1 MTRASRWELYSHPG
15 KQCLEDLAL
24 ALRTGQGPSRDYV
37 FVSIDFEGG
46 IGAEVKELGVSSFE
60 TKQIF
65 HNAGRLD
72 IYNEH
77 FSLSRGSRKSDFS
90 TSTKITTDTLPQVL
104 RDLFESQQNIVLI
117 GHGLWSREIQLMD
130 EYGVEL
136 ESLSNVVGTIDAASQ
151 PCFKG
156 QRLVDTLRANN
167 IPHRPGSLHC
177 AGNDA
182 HYTLRLILALTLK
195 NLSHLDGT
203 PELSNSIEAMR
214 ELIARPVSVSD
225 VKERKEEDD
234 WLDGDLNTDMFMD
247 LGEEGD
253 R

>member
-1 MTRASRWELYSHPG
+1 MLLVSLTDGNEGSLPRKQALCLAWEP
-15 KQCLEDLAL
+15 
-24 ALRTGQGPSRDYV
+24 TPS
-37 FVSIDFEGG
+37 
-46 IGAEVKELGVSSFE
+46 LSSFSGQLL
-60 TKQIF
+60 T
-65 HNAGRLD
+65 LL
-72 IYNEH
+72 
-77 FSLSRGSRKSDFS
+77 SL
-90 TSTKITTDTLPQVL
+90 TL
-104 RDLFESQQNIVLI
+104 
-117 GHGLWSREIQLMD
+117 
-130 EYGVEL
+130 
-136 ESLSNVVGTIDAASQ
+136 GTIDAASQ

-214 ELIARPVSVSD
+214 ELIARPVSVSG

>member
-1 MTRASRWELYSHPG
+1 MKCFAKWQASMTRASRWELYSHPG

-136 ESLSNVVGTIDAASQ
+136 ESLSNVVGKFD
-151 PCFKG
+151 
-156 QRLVDTLRANN
+156 
-167 IPHRPGSLHC
+167 
-177 AGNDA
+177 
-182 HYTLRLILALTLK
+182 
-195 NLSHLDGT
+195 
-203 PELSNSIEAMR
+203 
-214 ELIARPVSVSD
+214 
-225 VKERKEEDD
+225 
-234 WLDGDLNTDMFMD
+234 
-247 LGEEGD
+247 
-253 R
+253 